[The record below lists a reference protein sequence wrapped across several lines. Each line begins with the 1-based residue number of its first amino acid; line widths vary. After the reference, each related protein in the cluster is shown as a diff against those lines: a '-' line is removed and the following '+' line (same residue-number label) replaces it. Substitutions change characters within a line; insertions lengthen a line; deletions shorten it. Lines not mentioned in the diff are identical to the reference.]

1 MFNISSFHRC
11 GYHKIDS
18 QSFLRAGLL
27 LLVPLCAAC
36 SFWFYVT
43 KFNIMNTSI
52 DKTKVL
58 KQQFERDGYLLFP
71 DVIDQELVQETKNHV
86 EWLMR
91 KHPDRRPEQLGHMLM
106 THDPFWVR
114 LISDDRLLDIA
125 EMFIGPNIALF
136 ASHYICKPPFDG
148 QPVLWHQDGSYW
160 PLEPMEVVT
169 LWLAVDDS
177 TPENGC
183 MRVIPGTQ
191 NMEIQELRP
200 NTEVVSVLNS
210 EIDPAL
216 VDESKAADCI
226 LKAGGVS
233 VHHPNIIH
241 GSEANNSPARRC
253 GLTIRYIPTSTRII
267 TDEQW
272 PSAFLLRGE
281 AVLGVNEYN
290 PRPKYIAGEHVPF
303 RGCEEWK

>member
-1 MFNISSFHRC
+1 LQSSLQV
-11 GYHKIDS
+11 D
-18 QSFLRAGLL
+18 LL
-27 LLVPLCAAC
+27 SLTLLVAVLHRLVL
-36 SFWFYVT
+36 FDN
-43 KFNIMNTSI
+43 FNNMNTSLNSPQ
-52 DKTKVL
+52 TL
-58 KQQFERDGYLLFP
+58 KDQFERAGYLLFP
-71 DVIDQELVQETKNHV
+71 NVLDDELVGETKEHV
-86 EWLMR
+86 AWLMR
-91 KHPDRRPEQLGHMLM
+91 KHPDLRPEQLGHTLM

-160 PLEPMEVVT
+160 PLKPMEVVT

-183 MRVIPGTQ
+183 MRVIPSTHK
-191 NMEIQELRP
+191 MEIQELRP
-200 NTEVVSVLNS
+200 NTEVANVLSS
-210 EIDPAL
+210 EIDPSL
-216 VDESKAADCI
+216 VDESKAADCV

-241 GSEANNSPARRC
+241 GSNANNSPARRC
-253 GLTIRYIPTSTRII
+253 GLTIRYIPTSTRIL
-267 TDEQW
+267 TDESW

-281 AVLGVNEYN
+281 AVPGVNDYN
-290 PRPKYIAGEHVPF
+290 PRPKYVAGEHVPF
-303 RGCEEWK
+303 RGCDEWK